1 MRNVSIIVLLLIGAM
16 VGMMLWIPADFAKR
30 TVATVDAPGPTVRT
44 AIVGGL
50 DTGADDTAD
59 TVPVVDAEARFLW
72 TTAESL
78 NMRSAPST
86 SADFVGGFPQGTRI
100 QVEAISGN
108 WARGVAPDGRA
119 GWLSLKYL
127 SDVAPG

>member
-1 MRNVSIIVLLLIGAM
+1 MRTVSIIVLLLICATIG
-16 VGMMLWIPADFAKR
+16 VMLWIPADFTDQ
-30 TVATVDAPGPTVRT
+30 TVATVDASDAVVQTT
-44 AIVGGL
+44 GL

-59 TVPVVDAEARFLW
+59 TAAVVDAGAQVLW

-86 SADFVGGFPQGTRI
+86 TASLVGGFPQGTRI
-100 QVEAISGN
+100 EVEEISGN

-127 SDVAPG
+127 SDVAPS